1 MAEEEELENV
11 AAALEEAI
19 QDTDTD
25 GQDQMVESDTILVA
39 QTEGPSEEV
48 YETPPLIQNGM
59 PNQCNY

>member
-11 AAALEEAI
+11 ATALEEAI

-25 GQDQMVESDTILVA
+25 GQDQMVKSDTIVVA

-48 YETPPLIQNGM
+48 YESTTSHPKW
-59 PNQCNY
+59 YA